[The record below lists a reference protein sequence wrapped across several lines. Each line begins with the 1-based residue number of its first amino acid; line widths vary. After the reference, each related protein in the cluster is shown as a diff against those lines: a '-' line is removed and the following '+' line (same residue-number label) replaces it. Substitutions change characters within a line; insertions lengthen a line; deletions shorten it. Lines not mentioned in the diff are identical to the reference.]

1 MYDEIGK
8 KIKTLAIATFIVEAI
23 ASVILGIYFIFDYA
37 DLLIILLTFIAG
49 PIVAWVSS
57 WLLYGL
63 GEIIDRLCAI
73 DRNTRAEVKSNAQT
87 KEDDKKISQIERLR
101 SKSLISEEEYKKEY
115 KKVNSK

>member
-8 KIKTLAIATFIVEAI
+8 KIKKLAIATFVAEAI
-23 ASVILGIYFIFDYA
+23 ASIILGILFIIEHFE
-37 DLLIILLTFIAG
+37 LLWILVAFIAG

-73 DRNTRAEVKSNAQT
+73 DRNTRGEVKSNAQT

-101 SKSLISEEEYKKEY
+101 TKGLISEEEYKKEY